1 GGRTVAVLSR
11 PLGQSSSVGW
21 VVCHSFG
28 MEQIHLGRLDVL
40 AARALAA
47 AGFPVLRF
55 HGQGYGDSEK
65 GADAIGLSSH
75 LAENADA
82 VRLLQ
87 EQEGVE
93 RVGVLGARFGG
104 MVAALVADRLDLP
117 LMALWDPSVRG
128 NLYIRDLLRR
138 ELLSK
143 MAAGEDEVGPSEM
156 ER

>member
-1 GGRTVAVLSR
+1 MVSPAMATRTAALERHGRYEDRQAGISEEFLQPVLGGERTVAVLSR

-87 EQEGVE
+87 EEEGVGG
-93 RVGVLGARFGG
+93 VGALGAR
-104 MVAALVADRLDLP
+104 L
-117 LMALWDPSVRG
+117 
-128 NLYIRDLLRR
+128 
-138 ELLSK
+138 
-143 MAAGEDEVGPSEM
+143 
-156 ER
+156 